1 MSRSDG
7 ISVLCINSDSKSL
20 RDIQALQQKRAEL
33 ALRSNT
39 PFDLNEIMIAPGQ
52 TGRSICRLVLA

>member
-1 MSRSDG
+1 MSRSAG

-20 RDIQALQQKRAEL
+20 RDIHALQQKRAEL

-39 PFDLNEIMIAPGQ
+39 RFDLSEIMIAP
-52 TGRSICRLVLA
+52 

>member
-39 PFDLNEIMIAPGQ
+39 PFDLNEIMIAP
-52 TGRSICRLVLA
+52 